1 MSDRMEGCDMS
12 PAGPAK
18 RKLDEVREVLS
29 TIKGVKHAFYLTKEM
44 RVRLGKI
51 ERHYPSLGPLTVQ
64 NDGVRECLRRR
75 HVACIV
81 KDKTFR
87 GPPHPTVV
95 LVNEKGKVI
104 GRELLPGEK
113 VKSGPKS
120 RAIFLG
126 KDFVIFYE
134 EGSSRG
140 ARFILPPVP
149 FKEVERIDRTS
160 RVVSSSPSTVG
171 DLFIRSSAGL
181 KDDPRLASILIGFDL
196 C

>member
-1 MSDRMEGCDMS
+1 MS
-12 PAGPAK
+12 PAGPTK

-29 TIKGVKHAFYLTKEM
+29 ALKGVKHAFYLTKEM
-44 RVRLGKI
+44 RIRLGKM

-64 NDGVRECLRRR
+64 NDGVRECLRRQ

-95 LVNEKGKVI
+95 LVNDKGKVI

-113 VKSGPKS
+113 VRSSPKS
-120 RAIFLG
+120 RMIFLG

-134 EGSSRG
+134 EGSGKG
-140 ARFILPPVP
+140 ARFILPPVS
-149 FKEVERIDRTS
+149 FKEVEQIDGTS
-160 RVVSSSPSTVG
+160 RVISSSPSTVG
-171 DLFIRSSAGL
+171 DLLIRRSVRL
-181 KDDPRLASILIGFDL
+181 KDDPRLASILIGFNL
-196 C
+196 R